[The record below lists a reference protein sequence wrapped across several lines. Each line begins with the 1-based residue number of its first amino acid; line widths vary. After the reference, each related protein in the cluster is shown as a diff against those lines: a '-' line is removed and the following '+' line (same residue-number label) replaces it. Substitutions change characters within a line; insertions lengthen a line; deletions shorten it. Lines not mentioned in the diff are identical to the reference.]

1 MRICLA
7 LHSNITWGKKKKKSE
22 SERKEIGREEIGGGE
37 KRD

>member
-7 LHSNITWGKKKKKSE
+7 LHSNITWGKKKKSE